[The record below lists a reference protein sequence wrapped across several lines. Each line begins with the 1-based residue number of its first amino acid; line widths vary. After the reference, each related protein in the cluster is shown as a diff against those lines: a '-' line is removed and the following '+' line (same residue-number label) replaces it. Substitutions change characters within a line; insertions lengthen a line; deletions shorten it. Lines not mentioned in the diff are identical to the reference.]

1 MSAPP
6 RAPARSEARRRP
18 AGRRSRSLATLLGAG
33 ALAAAA
39 LVTAPLGAAPTVWA
53 RALDPEADHRA
64 ALIAQADALLARYN
78 RLRRSP
84 LLERVEEIGPLWLR
98 EARALYERAGA
109 ATSRDHAVRLRYADI
124 LESLGDVQSAAANLE
139 ALLRIHPP
147 APARA
152 EAWHALAVCYARL
165 GRYADEIKAYDE
177 ALALE
182 PHTGSRALLLAN
194 QAEAFMVLGDIT
206 SAVDGYRAAL
216 ATLGSLDM
224 FRYGVTTLW
233 GLAVALDRSG
243 DLEGAIEH
251 IRLARTYDR
260 NDQQIHGSGWFYV
273 PPYDEAW
280 YAALGHWAAARSADL
295 DERAGWYQQA
305 VDAWASYIARAPASD
320 HWVPLARARRAQC
333 EKERA
338 ETLRR
343 QRKPPAPAAARRR

>member
-1 MSAPP
+1 MSSPSHA
-6 RAPARSEARRRP
+6 RAA
-18 AGRRSRSLATLLGAG
+18 LLGAAALA

-39 LVTAPLGAAPTVWA
+39 LVAAPLRAAPTVWA
-53 RALDPEADHRA
+53 RALDPEADQRA
-64 ALIAQADALLARYN
+64 ALLAEADGLLARYE

-109 ATSRDHAVRLRYADI
+109 ATSRDYAVRLRYADI
-124 LESLGDVQSAAANLE
+124 LESLGDIQGAAANLE
-139 ALLRIHPP
+139 ALLRIDPP

-152 EAWHALAVCYARL
+152 EAWRTLAVCYARL

-182 PHTGSRALLLAN
+182 PHASTRALLLAN

-206 SAVDGYRAAL
+206 SAIEGYRAAL
-216 ATLGSLDM
+216 ASLGSLDM

-243 DLEGAIEH
+243 DLEGALEH
-251 IRLARTYDR
+251 IRLARTYDQ
-260 NDQQIHGSGWFYV
+260 NDRQINGSGWFYV

-280 YAALGHWAAARSADL
+280 YTALGHWARARSADL
-295 DERAGWYQQA
+295 KEREESYLQA
-305 VDAWASYIARAPASD
+305 VAAWESYIARAPASD
-320 HWVPLARARRAQC
+320 HWVSLARARRAQC
-333 EKERA
+333 EKERVQTA
-338 ETLRR
+338 TRL
-343 QRKPPAPAAARRR
+343 RKPPAAPRRH